1 MACNLCLV
9 KFPPIDPGGDYDG
22 GLVLECQR
30 LRCDRYWVL
39 DSLESSRPHSTYW
52 HWLQHWN
59 TRVTGPT
66 RWMRASSIGRLLG
79 DRLPNL
85 RSRIS
90 RLKELRIELLA
101 DEEAPQ
107 PAFDLELS
115 CIYGIATVL
124 ALRQTCRAWKKGVTR
139 KELIE
144 ALFSTAF

>member
-1 MACNLCLV
+1 
-9 KFPPIDPGGDYDG
+9 
-22 GLVLECQR
+22 
-30 LRCDRYWVL
+30 
-39 DSLESSRPHSTYW
+39 
-52 HWLQHWN
+52 
-59 TRVTGPT
+59 
-66 RWMRASSIGRLLG
+66 MRASSIGRLLG

-85 RSRIS
+85 RSRIR

-107 PAFDLELS
+107 PAFDFELL

-144 ALFSTAF
+144 ALLSTAF